1 MKKKYVKNNPF
12 LSFEDSTYRSLFI
25 KNILNLFIKNILNLF
40 IKNFYLFSL
49 NKSNKLLV
57 VDKLK
62 LVHYNFFLDLLINI

>member
-12 LSFEDSTYRSLFI
+12 LSFEDSTYRS
-25 KNILNLFIKNILNLF
+25 LFIKNILNLF